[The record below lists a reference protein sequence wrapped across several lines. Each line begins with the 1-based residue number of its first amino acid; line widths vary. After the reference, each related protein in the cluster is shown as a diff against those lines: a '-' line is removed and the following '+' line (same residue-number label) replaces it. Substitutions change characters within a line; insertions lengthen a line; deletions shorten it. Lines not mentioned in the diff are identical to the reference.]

1 MGDLRID
8 ARVVIPAADLSWS
21 AARSS
26 GPGGQNVNRVAS
38 KVDLRFDLDG
48 TVALTPPVK
57 ERLRRLAATRLD
69 RDGRLVITSPLCRD
83 PRRYLDVDCGMRSDV
98 LSRAL
103 TPCFQ
108 AQYGGWARDAVFATG
123 LRLPGVAW
131 LMKRSLAESPVREAT
146 ASARANEESQA

>member
-48 TVALTPPVK
+48 TVALAPPVK

-69 RDGRLVITSPLCRD
+69 RDGRLVITSQLTRD
-83 PRRYLDVDCGMRSDV
+83 QRRNLEDARQK
-98 LSRAL
+98 LAALIRRAL
-103 TPCFQ
+103 TPPRKRKPTKPSRG
-108 AQYGGWARDAVFATG
+108 AQERRLKEKRIIAEKKAAR
-123 LRLPGVAW
+123 R
-131 LMKRSLAESPVREAT
+131 RSWD
-146 ASARANEESQA
+146 